1 MTTSADQGAL
11 AEVGSP
17 VLIARDA
24 VDARAPWRWQ
34 TAAIATAT
42 ALLLMFNAHAVLG
55 WVDELTPG
63 PATEWLRRPITGWA
77 DATAAAG
84 LDAPRAGMHARWA
97 KVRALRFGDEQPGE
111 QGAAA
116 ATD

>member
-17 VLIARDA
+17 VLIATDP
-24 VDARAPWRWQ
+24 VDAHAPWRWQ

-42 ALLLMFNAHAVLG
+42 ALLLAFNAHAVLG

-63 PATEWLRRPITGWA
+63 PVTERLRRPITGWA
-77 DATAAAG
+77 KATQAAG
-84 LDAPRAGMHARWA
+84 LDAPRAGLAARWS
-97 KVRALRFGDEQPGE
+97 KVRQARFGDEQPGE

>member
-17 VLIARDA
+17 VLIATDPI
-24 VDARAPWRWQ
+24 DARAPWRWQ
-34 TAAIATAT
+34 TGAIAAAT
-42 ALLLMFNAHAVLG
+42 ALLLLFNAHAVLG
-55 WVDELTPG
+55 WVDELAPG
-63 PATEWLRRPITGWA
+63 PATEWLRGPITGWA
-77 DATAAAG
+77 RTTQAAG
-84 LDAPRAGMHARWA
+84 LDAPRSEMHTRWA
-97 KVRALRFGDEQPGE
+97 KVRQARFGSEQPGE

>member
-17 VLIARDA
+17 VLIATDP
-24 VDARAPWRWQ
+24 VDAQAPWRWQ
-34 TAAIATAT
+34 TSVIATAT
-42 ALLLMFNAHAVLG
+42 ALLLVFNAQAVLG

-77 DATAAAG
+77 NGTQAAG
-84 LDAPRAGMHARWA
+84 LDAPRSALHARWA
-97 KVRALRFGDEQPGE
+97 KVRRARFGGEQPGE

-116 ATD
+116 VTD